1 MTLDFKKLALD
12 VKDDVIRWRHDFHEN
27 PELSFKEV
35 ATTQKVA
42 NALRSMGYEKV
53 EIGVPR
59 APEVGVIADLN
70 PGKPGKCIALRADM
84 DALPVH
90 EETGLPYASK
100 NDGVMHACG
109 HDSHIAMLLGA
120 AKLLFPLRDQI
131 NGNIRFI
138 FQPSEEY
145 VLSEECR
152 KSGARL
158 IVEEGHAMDGVD
170 AVFCLH
176 VWGTLPTGSIYY
188 APGPFMTTNLIVDM
202 KVKGIGGH
210 GAMPQNCVDPVVTAC
225 QIVNAWQTIISREV
239 APQDTAVLSVGG
251 INVDGGM
258 AYNVIPDS
266 VSVVAGVRTYDESLI
281 NQIETRMKEIAE
293 GIAHGMRASITFST
307 LRGVPPVINDIA
319 FTENAVRVLR
329 TTIGEDHVKT
339 TSPVMASEDFS
350 WYQKV
355 APGAIM
361 FLGVGDE
368 KKHTN
373 FAQHHPKFNS
383 DDDALPIGVAS
394 LAAVACNF
402 ISER

>member
-1 MTLDFKKLALD
+1 
-12 VKDDVIRWRHDFHEN
+12 
-27 PELSFKEV
+27 
-35 ATTQKVA
+35 
-42 NALRSMGYEKV
+42 
-53 EIGVPR
+53 
-59 APEVGVIADLN
+59 
-70 PGKPGKCIALRADM
+70 
-84 DALPVH
+84 
-90 EETGLPYASK
+90 
-100 NDGVMHACG
+100 
-109 HDSHIAMLLGA
+109 
-120 AKLLFPLRDQI
+120 
-131 NGNIRFI
+131 
-138 FQPSEEY
+138 
-145 VLSEECR
+145 
-152 KSGARL
+152 
-158 IVEEGHAMDGVD
+158 
-170 AVFCLH
+170 
-176 VWGTLPTGSIYY
+176 
-188 APGPFMTTNLIVDM
+188 M

-251 INVDGGM
+251 INVDSGM